1 MQRGTTMKRSMNVI
15 HHIHRLK
22 EKILIISTDTKKAF
36 DKIQQL
42 VMVKKKK
49 KKPPL
54 STLEKEKGTYQPTKK
69 PSGII
74 INDESLDSLSRHI
87 QILQTL
93 QDTSPQEFK
102 CLSNQPA
109 ARVDGVEEH

>member
-49 KKPPL
+49 KKHL
-54 STLEKEKGTYQPTKK
+54 LA
-69 PSGII
+69 
-74 INDESLDSLSRHI
+74 H
-87 QILQTL
+87 
-93 QDTSPQEFK
+93 
-102 CLSNQPA
+102 
-109 ARVDGVEEH
+109 